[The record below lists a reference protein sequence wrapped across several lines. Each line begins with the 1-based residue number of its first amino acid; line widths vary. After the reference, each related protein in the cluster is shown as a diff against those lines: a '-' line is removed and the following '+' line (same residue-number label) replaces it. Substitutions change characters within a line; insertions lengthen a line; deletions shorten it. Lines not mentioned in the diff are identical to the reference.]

1 MYKLLPDIYQKNIYS
16 IDYIALKD
24 AGIKIILFDL
34 ENTLCAYE
42 DERPNVNQKAL
53 MDELKKIGIMP
64 IIISN
69 AKKKRIAPYKD
80 GLALNAA
87 FFSLKPLK
95 FKYKKIMNL
104 YKVKPNEIAAI
115 GDQLFTDVLGANRLG
130 ITSIL
135 VNPVSEED
143 YFLTKINRFFENRV
157 INHYERRGI
166 FSRGEYYE

>member
-1 MYKLLPDIYQKNIYS
+1 MYKLLPDIYKRNIYE

-34 ENTLCAYE
+34 ENTLAAFS
-42 DERPNVNQKAL
+42 DEKPGANQKML

-69 AKKKRIAPYKD
+69 AKKKKIAPFKD
-80 GLALNAA
+80 GLVLNSAY
-87 FFSLKPLK
+87 FSFKPLK

-104 YKVKPNEIAAI
+104 YKVKACEVAAI
-115 GDQLFTDVLGANRLG
+115 GDQLFTDVLGANRMG

-143 YFLTKINRFFENRV
+143 FFLTKINRFFENRV
-157 INHYERRGI
+157 IKHYERRGI
-166 FSRGEYYE
+166 FARGEYYE